1 MTGRNRTEARAQ
13 TARRRRAEIV
23 ADVALAVGMAG
34 MVLAQAPAARAAGA
48 DGVQLAQA
56 GQGYDIP
63 AQSLT
68 GAITSFGRQS
78 GLQVTLDAAVAGDLR
93 SPGVRGSYTP
103 EEALRRLLQG
113 TGVTYR
119 FVDARTVTLTPVD
132 GQGAQVLDPL
142 EVDADRRVESP
153 WGPVAGFVA
162 TRGATA
168 TKTDTPLIETP
179 QTISVVTRDQM
190 DAQAAQTMPQALRY
204 TAGMQTD
211 RNGADE
217 RTDFLYSRGF
227 QVSQYLDGLRLING
241 TWAVPQIDSYGLER
255 IEVVKGPA
263 SVLYGQVSPGGLANL
278 VSKRP
283 QAEALNEV
291 QLQYG
296 EYNRLQAAF
305 DSTGELT
312 PRGNVLY
319 RITGLAR
326 GADTQMDQVKEERY
340 AINPSLTWLM
350 DDDTT
355 LTILGKY
362 QNDPALGGYQRLP
375 AIGTALSSAFGDIP
389 TDLYVGD
396 PTFDKE
402 ERKEYSL
409 GYEFEHRFDDVFTFR
424 QNARFLRTDGDF
436 GYLFTG
442 PLVAGTSNIRRNAV
456 IADEVNDAITVD
468 NQVQAKFS
476 TGDVKHVA
484 ILGLDYQNNK
494 NESDV
499 AYYAANPIDYTN
511 PQYGSPG
518 IDFSAPW
525 DWLKSSQRLEQ
536 TGVYVQDQIA
546 YDRWRLTLGARQD
559 WLETRT
565 FARRPSDPDGG
576 NTNIDDSELTVRS
589 GLLYLFDN
597 GIAPYVSYS
606 ESFEPLAGTDR
617 DGTPFKP
624 TTGQQYEVG
633 VKYQPKGWNSFFA
646 VSLYHL
652 TQQNV
657 AASYVGEENG
667 EFFLYS
673 MQTGEVR
680 SRGLDAEAKIAIDEN
695 FSLTAAYSY
704 LDAEVTDAG
713 PADVTEGKTPVYMP
727 EHSGSLW
734 ADYRFLDGYA
744 AGLGL
749 GAGIRVSGKTWGDA
763 ANTFEVPGY
772 AVYDAAVR
780 YDLSYLSPDLQ
791 GAKFSINATNL
802 TDKIYVADC
811 QNLTNCYYGSRRKV
825 YATLSYQ
832 W

>member
-283 QAEALNEV
+283 QAEAFNEI

-326 GADTQMDQVKEERY
+326 GADTQMEQVKEERY
-340 AINPSLTWLM
+340 AISPSLTWLM

-375 AIGTALSSAFGDIP
+375 ADGTVLYSPAGKIP
-389 TDLYVGD
+389 TDLYIGD
-396 PTFDKE
+396 PSFDKE
-402 ERKEYSL
+402 ERKQYSL

-436 GYLFTG
+436 AYLYTG
-442 PLVAGTSNIRRNAV
+442 RIVSGTSSIRRSGV
-456 IADEVNDAITVD
+456 IANEVNDAITVD
-468 NQVQAKFS
+468 NQAIAKFE
-476 TGDVKHVA
+476 TGAVKHTT
-484 ILGLDYQNNK
+484 IFGFDYQNNHNDSK
-494 NESDV
+494 VDYLS
-499 AYYAANPIDYTN
+499 ANNIDYNN
-511 PQYGSPG
+511 PQYGNPG
-518 IDFSAPW
+518 LGAPFFQQS
-525 DWLKSSQRLEQ
+525 SSQRLEQ
-536 TGVYVQDQIA
+536 AGVYLQEQAA
-546 YDRWRLTLGARQD
+546 YDRFRLTLGLRHD
-559 WLETRT
+559 WAESRTLDRLANATTTIKDTET
-565 FARRPSDPDGG
+565 
-576 NTNIDDSELTVRS
+576 TVRA

-606 ESFEPLAGTDR
+606 ESFEPLAGVNEI
-617 DGTPFKP
+617 GQPYKP
-624 TTGQQYEVG
+624 TTGQQYEAG
-633 VKYQPKGWNSFFA
+633 VKFQPAGYTSLFT

-657 AASYVGEENG
+657 VSAYYQSGNSG
-667 EFFLYS
+667 PTYS
-673 MQTGEVR
+673 VQDGEVR
-680 SRGLDAEAKIAIDEN
+680 SRGIDAEAKIALDDN

-704 LDAEVTDAG
+704 LDAEVTESGSANG
-713 PADVTEGKTPVYMP
+713 TVGKTPVYMP

-802 TDKIYVADC
+802 ADKIYVADC
-811 QNLTNCYYGSRRKV
+811 QNATNCYYGSRRKV